1 MSSAT
6 YTSFDV
12 IVVITH
18 AVWINRKMEN
28 FKMFRKI
35 IFVIYNFITS
45 LLLYS
50 LMSSKKF
57 PL

>member
-12 IVVITH
+12 IVVITY
-18 AVWINRKMEN
+18 AVCNINRKMEN
-28 FKMFRKI
+28 FEMFRNI
-35 IFVIYNFITS
+35 MFVIYNFIIS
-45 LLLYS
+45 LI
-50 LMSSKKF
+50 SSKKF